1 MLYTKIIKPILFKL
15 DPEKIHNTTI
25 SLGWFLGSNFLTRIL
40 TSKIFNYKNKKL
52 NTQVLGIKFENPI
65 GLSAGFDKDA
75 NLTQI
80 LPNVGFG
87 FEEIGSITG
96 EKCEGNPKPRLF
108 RLPDEGAIIVN
119 YGLCNEGSE
128 RIANKLKKKKFN
140 FPIGI
145 SIARANNKEI
155 VFDVNEG
162 IKDYIKAFR
171 NLNNLGDYITINI
184 SCPNTPDN
192 LSFCE
197 IKNFERLINEFS
209 KEKITKP
216 IFIKLKPDFSKE
228 EIDSFLKVCIK
239 YNFIKGFVVSNLTVD
254 RARIKNIEN
263 IKGGLSGTPTKKKSD
278 ELLKYLYR
286 KTKGK
291 YILIGVGGV
300 FNAEDAY
307 EKIKNGASLV
317 QLITGMIYNGPG
329 LIKEINKG
337 LVKLLEKDGF
347 SNVNQAIGYNLKQ

>member
-1 MLYTKIIKPILFKL
+1 MMYKPIIRPVLFKI
-15 DPEKIHNTTI
+15 DPERVHNMAI
-25 SLGWFLGSNFLTRIL
+25 FWGRFFGSNFLTRNL
-40 TSKIFNYKNKKL
+40 MSWFFAYKNKKL
-52 NTQVLGIKFENPI
+52 NNNILGIKFNNPI
-65 GLSAGFDKDA
+65 GLAAGFDKDA

-128 RIANKLKKKKFN
+128 KIFNKLKRKRFKI
-140 FPIGI
+140 PIGI
-145 SIARANNKEI
+145 SIARANNKGI
-155 VFDVNEG
+155 VFDVNKG
-162 IKDYIKAFR
+162 IEDYIKAFR

-216 IFIKLKPDFSKE
+216 IFIKLKPDFSKD
-228 EIDSFLKVCIK
+228 EIDSFLKICVK
-239 YNFIKGFVVSNLTVD
+239 YNFIKGFVISNLTVD
-254 RARIKNIEN
+254 RTKIKNIEN
-263 IKGGLSGTPTKKKSD
+263 LKGGLSGTPTKKKSD

-317 QLITGMIYNGPG
+317 QLITGMIYN
-329 LIKEINKG
+329 EIG
-337 LVKLLEKDGF
+337 R
-347 SNVNQAIGYNLKQ
+347 